1 MIHSLK
7 VGDEGVVVC
16 SSNIIM
22 TTEMSEF
29 LETSFKNAHLDW
41 TYFHQTGLQS
51 IPEALDRTVVQHF
64 LHRFQK
70 WQPEAPE
77 ATNKLPKSRKRQ
89 IPIFHNF
96 RFSKFFTKW
105 AYRARQKL
113 SMAESDAGALGDS
126 ENDHQRPQKNKQCT
140 IIAKSE
146 NPNFRKPKKN
156 ASKSPEISRGRRQR
170 RQPINMKIV

>member
-22 TTEMSEF
+22 TAEMNEF

-89 IPIFHNF
+89 IQIFHNF
-96 RFSKFFTKW
+96 LFSKFFTKW

-113 SMAESDAGALGDS
+113 SMAESDAGDLGDS
-126 ENDHQRPQKNKQCT
+126 ENDHQNNQKNPKGHKNRKT
-140 IIAKSE
+140 RKYTFSKFL
-146 NPNFRKPKKN
+146 PNRK
-156 ASKSPEISRGRRQR
+156 I
-170 RQPINMKIV
+170 

>member
-1 MIHSLK
+1 MIHSLNM
-7 VGDEGVVVC
+7 GDEGVVVC

-22 TTEMSEF
+22 TAEMNEF
-29 LETSFKNAHLDW
+29 LETSFKNAHLDG

-89 IPIFHNF
+89 IQIFHNF
-96 RFSKFFTKW
+96 LFSKFFTKW

-113 SMAESDAGALGDS
+113 SMAESDAGDLGDS
-126 ENDHQRPQKNKQCT
+126 DRDPRKIKKGT
-140 IIAKSE
+140 KIAKK
-146 NPNFRKPKKN
+146 RK
-156 ASKSPEISRGRRQR
+156 S
-170 RQPINMKIV
+170 